1 MHSTLYI
8 AGLGRIEGSQA
19 GRQTMCAGM
28 AGGRQA
34 GRQSVNAAATFAPP
48 PNCKLSAKVP
58 VLMHIVQ

>member
-8 AGLGRIEGSQA
+8 GLGRIEGSRQA
-19 GRQTMCAGM
+19 GWQTRCAGM
-28 AGGRQA
+28 AGRQA